1 MSLESKL
8 GLLASFSLVAVS
20 VWGAFH
26 SSDSAPPP
34 PRLLDPGE
42 HVLLVGDSIAEGL
55 AAPLEHLLSLYGSPL
70 VTIAHRGD
78 SITALANKAGRDWS
92 AFRVIVL
99 SAGSNDLPQGARE
112 GPALQRLLGIL
123 RQQGA
128 MVLWLVPPSFHGE
141 ALTPQQAAVDDLFHA
156 AGVPLVPI
164 QGPPVRTDLD
174 PMGIHPDPAGYRQ
187 LAAQILDALTTPGRY
202 VPA

>member
-20 VWGAFH
+20 IWGAFH
-26 SSDSAPPP
+26 SSDPAPPP
-34 PRLLDPGE
+34 ARIVDPGD
-42 HVLLVGDSIAEGL
+42 HVLLLGDSIAEGL
-55 AAPLEHLLSLYGSPL
+55 ASPLEHRLALYGSPL
-70 VTIAHRGD
+70 VTVAHRGD
-78 SITALANKAGRDWS
+78 SITALANKAGHDWS
-92 AFRVIVL
+92 AYKVIVL

-112 GPALQRLLGIL
+112 GPALRRLLGVL

-128 MVLWLVPPSFHGE
+128 MVLWLVPPSFHAEG
-141 ALTPQQAAVDDLFHA
+141 LTPPQAAVADLFHA
-156 AGVPLVPI
+156 QGVPLVPI

-174 PMGIHPDPAGYRQ
+174 PMGIHPDPAGYHQ
-187 LAAQILDALTTPGRY
+187 LAAQIADALTTPGRY